1 MAAPSVMYAIMWFT
15 FGACFGMLVAAVGQ
29 HYGRKR

>member
-1 MAAPSVMYAIMWFT
+1 MYAIMWFT
-15 FGACFGMLVAAVGQ
+15 FGTVFGMIVAAVGQ